1 MVFPRYKIWLLAGI
15 VLGLLSVGL
24 GAFGSHGLEARFKPD
39 GFSAEELK
47 KIANWET
54 AVRYQMYHALAL
66 LALGTLAIRRC
77 GVAIHAA
84 GTAMTLGTL
93 LFSGCLY
100 GWVLDG
106 PRFLV
111 HIVPI
116 GGILMILGWVLFAA
130 AVWQFQTQ
138 EAEHREADSGREAS

>member
-1 MVFPRYKIWLLAGI
+1 MTVMPFPRYKIWLLTGI
-15 VLGLLSVGL
+15 FLGLLSVGL

-66 LALGTLAIRRC
+66 LVLGILALRRC
-77 GVAIHAA
+77 GIMIHLA
-84 GTAMTLGTL
+84 GTALTLGTL
-93 LFSGCLY
+93 LFCGCLY

-116 GGILMILGWVLFAA
+116 GGLLMILGWLLFAA
-130 AVWQFQTQ
+130 AAWGLK
-138 EAEHREADSGREAS
+138 ADDSVQR